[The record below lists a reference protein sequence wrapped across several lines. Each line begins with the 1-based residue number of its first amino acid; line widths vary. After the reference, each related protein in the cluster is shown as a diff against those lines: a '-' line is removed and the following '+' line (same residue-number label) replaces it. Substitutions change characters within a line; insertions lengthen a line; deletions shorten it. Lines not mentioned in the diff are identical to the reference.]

1 MIQMNKA
8 MSDIRYFYHKQIKE
22 LKESNMEEKHYLKYI
37 SEGNKELPKSDRST
51 IKEGTIGKDDTDYHK
66 NIVSDLNA
74 VLASARNGLHAFEAE
89 LQYDADS
96 AKALQ
101 DSINNIQEYKD
112 KLISQ
117 YTK

>member
-1 MIQMNKA
+1 MTKA
-8 MSDIRYFYHKQIKE
+8 MSNIRFFYHKKIKE
-22 LKESNMEEKHYLKYI
+22 LKEKAEMDER
-37 SEGNKELPKSDRST
+37 GM
-51 IKEGTIGKDDTDYHK
+51 IKAGMITQSYGDYYK
-66 NIVSDLNA
+66 GIVSDLNA
-74 VLASARNGLHAFEAE
+74 VLASAKNGLHAFEAE

>member
-1 MIQMNKA
+1 

-51 IKEGTIGKDDTDYHK
+51 IKEGTIGKDDTDYH